1 MSKIIHERK
10 KCIGCGA
17 CVAVCPDFL
26 EMDKSDGLATLK
38 NAKKSGE
45 DFELEVE
52 KIGCLK
58 EAIDTCP
65 IQIIKIKK

>member
-1 MSKIIHERK
+1 MSKIIQQRK

-17 CVAVCPDFL
+17 CVSVCPDFL
-26 EMDKSDGLATLK
+26 EMDRGDGLANLK
-38 NAKKSGE
+38 NAKKAGE
-45 DFELEVE
+45 DFELEIE

-58 EAIDTCP
+58 EAIDICP